1 MENTNFINSCLTKL
15 VQHSEGPRSQEEMF
29 DGSHW
34 KDFKKGMEA
43 HLELFD
49 LTDDKEKLRGF
60 VILLTNHRNFSLS
73 SVKSSSSK

>member
-34 KDFKKGMEA
+34 ENFKKGMEA
-43 HLELFD
+43 DFELFE
-49 LTDDKEKLRGF
+49 LTEDKEKLRWL
-60 VILLTNHRNFSLS
+60 VSRMTNP
-73 SVKSSSSK
+73 VKLFWAKMADKAS